1 MLKIL
6 RYVLSVVTLLF
17 ATYGVVT
24 EDFTFVGIMI
34 LFLSLTMLALGIEA
48 FKEEQKGMG
57 VFLIVVFLF
66 SFYVSIERL
75 L

>member
-1 MLKIL
+1 
-6 RYVLSVVTLLF
+6 
-17 ATYGVVT
+17 
-24 EDFTFVGIMI
+24 MI

-48 FKEEQKGMG
+48 FKKEEKGMG